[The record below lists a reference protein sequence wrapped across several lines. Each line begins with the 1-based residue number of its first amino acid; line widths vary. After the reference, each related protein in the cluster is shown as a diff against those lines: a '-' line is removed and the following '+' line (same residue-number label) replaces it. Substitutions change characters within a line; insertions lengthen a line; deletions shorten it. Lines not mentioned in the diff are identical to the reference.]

1 MRVSTNTIYNEGIK
15 RLSTI
20 QSQQIKLQ
28 EQIATGKK
36 FNSPA
41 DDPIAAARALEMEYS
56 IKVNDSYA
64 DARITAKNNLNLLE
78 GNLNSVTSLIQKAQ
92 ATLVGAGNAS
102 LSDLERGFKAQDLQN
117 SLEAMLGLANAKDAA
132 GKYIYSGYNTDT
144 QPFDSNPSSGTYLD
158 YQGGTDELKIRV
170 DSNREMAIN
179 ATGDTVFQ
187 PSSGTDVFN
196 ALKDIIT
203 LLNTPITNDTESAAF
218 TTGLTTAIGDMKNA
232 LNSVLNERARIG
244 AQLNELDELDI
255 AGDAMDLQY
264 KTSLS
269 QIQDLDYADALSKVA
284 KYEVIMEAAQKTFAA
299 TTQLSLFNFM

>member
-1 MRVSTNTIYNEGIK
+1 MRVSTNTIYTEGIK
-15 RLSTI
+15 RISSI
-20 QSQQIKLQ
+20 QTQQVKLQ
-28 EQIATGKK
+28 EHIATGKK

-41 DDPIAAARALEMEYS
+41 EDPIAAARALEMEYS

-64 DARITAKNNLNLLE
+64 DSRITAKNNLNLIE

-92 ATLVGAGNAS
+92 ATLVASGNATF
-102 LSDLERGFKAQDLQN
+102 SDLERGFQAQELQN
-117 SLEAMLGLANAKDAA
+117 SFDALIGLANAQDAS
-132 GKYIYSGYNTDT
+132 GKYIYSGFKTDT
-144 QPFDSNPSSGTYLD
+144 QPFTATATGATYN
-158 YQGGTDELKIRV
+158 GGSDELKIKV

-179 ATGDTVFQ
+179 STGDNVFQ
-187 PSSGTDVFN
+187 PSGGTDVFSS
-196 ALKDIIT
+196 LKDIIT
-203 LLNTPITNDTESAAF
+203 LLKTPITNDTERAAF
-218 TTGLTTAIGDMKNA
+218 STGLTTAIGDMKGA

-269 QIQDLDYADALSKVA
+269 EIQDLDYADALSKVS

>member
-1 MRVSTNTIYNEGIK
+1 MRISTNTIYNEGIR

-64 DARITAKNNLNLLE
+64 DTRITANNNLNLLE
-78 GNLNSVTSLIQKAQ
+78 GNLSSITNLIQSAQ
-92 ATLVGAGNAS
+92 SILVGAGNAS
-102 LSDLERGFKAQDLQN
+102 LTDLERGFKAQELQN
-117 SLEAMLGLANAKDAA
+117 KFDAMLGLANAQDAS
-132 GKYIYSGYNTDT
+132 GKYIYSGFNTDT
-144 QPFDSNPSSGTYLD
+144 QPFTETGTGATYN
-158 YQGGTDELKIRV
+158 GGTDELLLQV
-170 DSNREMAIN
+170 DSQRYMSVNS
-179 ATGDTVFQ
+179 TGDDVFQ
-187 PSSGTDVFN
+187 PSGGTDVFA
-196 ALKDIIT
+196 ALKDIIS
-203 LLNTPITNDTESAAF
+203 LLNTPITNDTDRAAF
-218 TTGLTTAIGDMKNA
+218 STGLTTAIGDMKGA
-232 LNSVLNERARIG
+232 LSNVLNERARIG
-244 AQLNELDELDI
+244 AQLTELDELDT

-269 QIQDLDYADALSKVA
+269 EIQDLDYAEALSAVA
-284 KYEVIMEAAQKTFAA
+284 KYDVIMEAAQKTFTT

>member
-1 MRVSTNTIYNEGIK
+1 MRISTNTIYNEGIR

-64 DARITAKNNLNLLE
+64 DTRITANNNLNLLE
-78 GNLNSVTSLIQKAQ
+78 GNLSSITNLIQSAQ
-92 ATLVGAGNAS
+92 SILVGAGNAS
-102 LSDLERGFKAQDLQN
+102 LTDLERGFKAQELQN
-117 SLEAMLGLANAKDAA
+117 KFDAMLGLANAQDAS
-132 GKYIYSGYNTDT
+132 GKYIYSGFNTDT
-144 QPFDSNPSSGTYLD
+144 QPFTETGTGATYN
-158 YQGGTDELKIRV
+158 GGSDELLLQV
-170 DSNREMAIN
+170 DSQRYMSVNS
-179 ATGDTVFQ
+179 TGDDVFQ
-187 PSSGTDVFN
+187 PSGGTDVFA
-196 ALKDIIT
+196 ALKDIIS
-203 LLNTPITNDTESAAF
+203 LLNTPITNDTDRAAF
-218 TTGLTTAIGDMKNA
+218 STGLTTAIGDMKGA
-232 LNSVLNERARIG
+232 LSNVLNERARIG
-244 AQLNELDELDI
+244 AQLTELDELDT

-269 QIQDLDYADALSKVA
+269 EIQDLDYAEALSAVA
-284 KYEVIMEAAQKTFAA
+284 KYDVIMEAAQKTFTT